1 MVMQCCHGNAV
12 LSREH
17 NGINYSIFR
26 AACYHLARQ
35 LENQERYVEAVQF
48 YGKAQAYT
56 NATRLCR
63 ANQLDSDLISYAMYR
78 YVMEWIYF

>member
-1 MVMQCCHGNAV
+1 MGKG
-12 LSREH
+12 LL
-17 NGINYSIFR
+17 YSIPLLMKRFPPYLKGNIINIKPPCR

-35 LENQERYVEAVQF
+35 LENQERYTEAVQF

-63 ANQLDSDLISYAMYR
+63 ANELDSELISYAMYR
-78 YVMEWIYF
+78 